1 MPDDTRSFA
10 NDEPQLTARVIR
22 AARALLGLSQDEL
35 ASRAE
40 IARRTLVR
48 IESDAD
54 WDGGSDPRRAQNTQ
68 KLRQVLEDAGVE
80 FITATSRKG
89 EGVRLAR
96 P

>member
-1 MPDDTRSFA
+1 MMDDTRPPASG
-10 NDEPQLTARVIR
+10 EPQLSARVIR

-35 ASRAE
+35 ASRAD

-48 IESDAD
+48 IESGTD
-54 WDGGSDPRRAQNTQ
+54 WEGGSDPRRAQNTQ

-89 EGVRLAR
+89 EGVRLVR